1 MQPPTTMMK
10 IEVFLSYLVL
20 NELHSGGA
28 GGYSIYPWVGRCGPG
43 PAPHT
48 LTLFKTEFRFLRP
61 CLKYLTRYH
70 TLYRTIINKNFA
82 VV

>member
-28 GGYSIYPWVGRCGPG
+28 GGGVLDISLGGEVRPRPG
-43 PAPHT
+43 PS
-48 LTLFKTEFRFLRP
+48 
-61 CLKYLTRYH
+61 YLDP
-70 TLYRTIINKNFA
+70 F
-82 VV
+82 

>member
-28 GGYSIYPWVGRCGPG
+28 GGGS
-43 PAPHT
+43 
-48 LTLFKTEFRFLRP
+48 
-61 CLKYLTRYH
+61 TRYI
-70 TLYRTIINKNFA
+70 LGWGGAAPARPLIP
-82 VV
+82 